1 MKLMSFDHESF
12 LAFSLKPQMDANI
25 YRFHI
30 FLTPPNQSAN
40 QSLTHSPKH
49 IYPWRWSYV
58 HLTNDMNEKS
68 TSNLNIYSTTK
79 TIYIQIQIACVLE
92 WSEFLTLFPTIIYMQ
107 FSSIK
112 TYFRMFLAIG
122 GPCSSCRQNHVGKMQ
137 GNIGFNILMS
147 FISM

>member
-30 FLTPPNQSAN
+30 FHIFHIFLTPLIKWLIN
-40 QSLTHSPKH
+40 LTHSPRY

-58 HLTNDMNEKS
+58 HLTDDVNEKS

-92 WSEFLTLFPTIIYMQ
+92 WSEFF
-107 FSSIK
+107 
-112 TYFRMFLAIG
+112 YFVSNHCIHANFINKNIFQDV
-122 GPCSSCRQNHVGKMQ
+122 SCNWRPLL
-137 GNIGFNILMS
+137 LM
-147 FISM
+147 